1 MATPME
7 ARPEARPRTYHGTSM
22 ARGQVRGAT
31 PGWDLGPDRRI
42 DDGETLASALGW
54 FSVALGAVELLAAEE
69 VCEILGM
76 DGQEGLVRLYGV
88 REVVKGAG
96 ILSRRRPKGW
106 IFGRVAG
113 DILDLATLGANL
125 PDNRRRRN
133 VLVAMGA
140 VAGVMALDL
149 VCARQLTRRR

>member
-1 MATPME
+1 MAS
-7 ARPEARPRTYHGTSM
+7 AIEARPRTYHGTGM
-22 ARGQVRGAT
+22 ARERVRGAA
-31 PGWDLGPDRRI
+31 PGRDPGPERMI
-42 DDGETLASALGW
+42 DDGETLSSALGW
-54 FSVALGAVELLAAEE
+54 FSVALGAVEFLAAEE

-76 DGQEGLVRLYGV
+76 EGQVGLVRLYRV

-96 ILSRRRPKGW
+96 ILGRRRPTGW

-140 VAGVMALDL
+140 VGGVMALDL
-149 VCARQLTRRR
+149 VCARQLTKRR